1 RNDETRL
8 LLLGQPTSTVL
19 PLNIIAL
26 HPTLIQYNL
35 FHQRSSII
43 NNYSMQFFIL
53 SIIAAMTGAVYVF
66 PEYCQFARPHANPL
80 SFGLPQGCL
89 DDDYAR
95 SSISCSVPS
104 MTSTAQE
111 TITTISTL
119 PPGVTPP
126 HQGVPESI
134 LPQSWVK
141 WTRPT
146 PPLPSASSALLET
159 SMPGVMSI
167 PLHQGFPARAL
178 RTTIKITHKI
188 TGPKGKW
195 TWTTKPPAATVPS
208 DETRTTSSDT
218 SRPSLM
224 RIMNVDRDGSST
236 WRTLTGTWRTTT
248 IYPPTAT
255 VPSVRGIQARSL
267 ETSIPAVMSISY
279 HQVWPEQLDTLRT
292 TTRPAPTDTAHPLT
306 ATVPSVRH
314 TQAKPSSWKQGGPF
328 ASTSWLDCKSCIPYV
343 ATEPVC

>member
-1 RNDETRL
+1 MTTQSCNNQTKKERRD
-8 LLLGQPTSTVL
+8 
-19 PLNIIAL
+19 
-26 HPTLIQYNL
+26 TLVAS
-35 FHQRSSII
+35 RSSII
-43 NNYSMQFFIL
+43 NNYSMQFSIL
-53 SIIAAMTGAVYVF
+53 SIIAAMTGAV
-66 PEYCQFARPHANPL
+66 
-80 SFGLPQGCL
+80 FGLPQGCL

-95 SSISCSVPS
+95 SNISCSVPS
-104 MTSTAQE
+104 MASTAQE

-167 PLHQGFPARAL
+167 PLHQGFPARTL

-236 WRTLTGTWRTTT
+236 WKTLTGTWRTTT

-267 ETSIPAVMSISY
+267 ETSIPTVMSISY

-292 TTRPAPTDTAHPLT
+292 TTRPAPTDTAHPLI

-314 TQAKPSSWKQGGPF
+314 TQAKPSSWKQGGPS
-328 ASTSWLDCKSCIPYV
+328 ASTSWLDRKSCIPYV
-343 ATEPVC
+343 ATEPVR